1 MSLKATVIVSGASS
15 SAHAPHLCSCSGTL
29 WLLLDVDELEVDEL
43 EVEDDDVLDDE
54 DDELSDS
61 DDELDIEDLDI
72 EL

>member
-29 WLLLDVDELEVDEL
+29 WLLLDS
-43 EVEDDDVLDDE
+43 DE
-54 DDELSDS
+54 DDSLELDS
-61 DDELDIEDLDI
+61 DEDDSLLHDDDSLEDELDMDDLDI